1 MTLFSSDSYHF
12 RPAWS
17 RVLGVLMVAVLLLGT
32 PIAALAQRDRPFE
45 LSERVSGELSKI
57 QPLLDAKNYDG
68 AIRLVIPLLTA
79 AAPNSYDQAVLNDIL
94 AKIHLQKGD
103 YASAINPME
112 TALRLSDS
120 FGFFE
125 GRALE
130 MMLDFLSKL
139 YYSQGVESKSPAQQQ
154 QYLAKATQYI
164 KRLIELSPTPS
175 ADNVLFYTTLLYN
188 RAVLNPEKIDQQ
200 LLTQA
205 RQEAEKA
212 LLMSVRPRENFYL
225 ILLSTLQHQANYKE
239 ASEYYELLVRQ
250 YPSNRA
256 YWQQLAAMYS
266 SLAQE
271 TKNEQEALSYNL
283 RGILAMERAQALGLL
298 NTPRD
303 NFNLIGMYFNIGQF
317 GRATELLYAGLK
329 NGGVESTQKN
339 WELLA
344 YSYQQINRENQAV
357 EALLEATKLYP
368 ESGQLEFQIAQI
380 YYSLERSNDAYRHFK
395 LAVAKG
401 NLDRP
406 LAVYSFLAYLCYELG
421 KLEEALGVINDALK
435 LPAAEEDSQMMRLK
449 QAIQDALGEREAA
462 KAANKNS

>member
-1 MTLFSSDSYHF
+1 MSLFSIF
-12 RPAWS
+12 ALRATVLWS
-17 RVLGVLMVAVLLLGT
+17 RLLSAILAAILL
-32 PIAALAQRDRPFE
+32 IASPVTAHAQRERTFE
-45 LSERVSGELSKI
+45 LSERVGGELSKI

-68 AIRLVIPLLTA
+68 AIRFVTPLLA
-79 AAPNSYDQAVLNDIL
+79 GAAPNSYDQAVLNDIL

-103 YASAINPME
+103 YASAITPME

-139 YYSQGVESKSPAQQQ
+139 YYSQGIESKAPAQQQ
-154 QYLAKATQYI
+154 QYLAKATQYV
-164 KRLIELSPTPS
+164 KRLIDLSPTPS
-175 ADNVLFYTTLLYN
+175 ADNLLFYTTLLYN
-188 RAVLNPEKIDQQ
+188 RAVLNPDKIDHQ

-225 ILLSTLQHQANYKE
+225 ILLSTLQQQSNYKE

-250 YPSNRA
+250 YPSNRS

-266 SLAQE
+266 ALAQE
-271 TKNEQEALSYNL
+271 SKDEKEILSYNL
-283 RGILAMERAQALGLL
+283 RAILTMERAQALGLL

-357 EALLEATKLYP
+357 EVLLEAAKLYP
-368 ESGQLEFQIAQI
+368 ESGQLEFQVAQI
-380 YYSLERSNDAYRHFK
+380 YYALERSNEAYRHFK
-395 LAVAKG
+395 LALDKG

-421 KLEEALGVINDALK
+421 KLEEALAVINDALK
-435 LPAAEEDSQMMRLK
+435 IPTAEEDRQMMRLK
-449 QAIQDALGEREAA
+449 QAIEDALAEREAA
-462 KAANKNS
+462 KVANKQS

>member
-1 MTLFSSDSYHF
+1 MPLPSSF
-12 RPAWS
+12 RHCLTPSAS
-17 RVLGVLMVAVLLLGT
+17 RLLGA
-32 PIAALAQRDRPFE
+32 IVLALSLLASPFTAHAQRDRPFE
-45 LSERVSGELSKI
+45 LSERVSGELPKI

-68 AIRLVIPLLTA
+68 AIRLVTPLITG

-103 YASAINPME
+103 YASAITPLE

-130 MMLDFLSKL
+130 MLLDFLSKI
-139 YYSQGVESKSPAQQQ
+139 YYSQGLESKSPAQQQ

-164 KRLIELSPTPS
+164 KRLIDLTPTPNV
-175 ADNVLFYTTLLYN
+175 DNLLFYTTLLYN
-188 RAVLNPEKIDQQ
+188 RAVLNPDKIDHE

-225 ILLSTLQHQANYKE
+225 ILLSTLQQQSNYKQ

-250 YPSNRA
+250 HPSNRS

-271 TKNEQEALSYNL
+271 TKDEKEALSYNL

-317 GRATELLYAGLK
+317 GQATELLYAGLK
-329 NGGVESTQKN
+329 NGGVESTLKN

-357 EALLEATKLYP
+357 EVLLEATKLYP

-380 YYSLERSNDAYRHFK
+380 YYSLERANEAYRHFK
-395 LAVAKG
+395 LAIEKG

-421 KLEEALGVINDALK
+421 KLEEALAVINDALEI
-435 LPAAEEDSQMMRLK
+435 PTAEEDRQMMRLK
-449 QAIQDALGEREAA
+449 QAIEDALGEREAA